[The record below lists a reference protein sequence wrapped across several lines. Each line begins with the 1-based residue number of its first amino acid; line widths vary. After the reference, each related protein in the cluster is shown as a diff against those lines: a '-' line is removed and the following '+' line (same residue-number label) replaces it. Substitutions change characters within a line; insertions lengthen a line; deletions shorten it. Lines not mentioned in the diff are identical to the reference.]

1 MGKPRTRSSSWLT
14 PWAIADPAK
23 DLIAVTRSNDGLD
36 VSWCEA
42 FECGASRFQTALLT
56 LHREASLHTQLK
68 LYCQKINALFIWW
81 LKPCF
86 ECLSNTCYD
95 WLYLINP
102 APQINHPVNNSDNDG
117 KRWNWTICTWRQ
129 EDTRSQYSPSGSL
142 VSNIPV
148 VHRRIS
154 GHSW

>member
-68 LYCQKINALFIWW
+68 LYCQKINAIILW
-81 LKPCF
+81 LNPSC
-86 ECLSNTCYD
+86 ECSSNNCYD
-95 WLYLINP
+95 WLYLINS
-102 APQINHPVNNSDNDG
+102 APQINHPANDRHHLG
-117 KRWNWTICTWRQ
+117 KDKMVIFAPDGRRTPGRNILHQEAWSQTSLWCTGEYQ
-129 EDTRSQYSPSGSL
+129 
-142 VSNIPV
+142 VIP
-148 VHRRIS
+148 
-154 GHSW
+154 G